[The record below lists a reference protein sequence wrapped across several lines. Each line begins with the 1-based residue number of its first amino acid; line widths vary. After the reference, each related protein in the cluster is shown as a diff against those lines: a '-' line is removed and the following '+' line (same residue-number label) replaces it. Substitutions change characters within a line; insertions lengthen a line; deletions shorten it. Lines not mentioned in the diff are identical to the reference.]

1 MVNLPHVGNNIA
13 TQTSDQRPNVEGFTS
28 DGGCLR
34 RSDVGKKVGK
44 QLSVRYTENPGCIY
58 TPILLIL

>member
-1 MVNLPHVGNNIA
+1 MVNLPNVGNNIG

-34 RSDVGKKVGK
+34 RNDVGKKVGK
-44 QLSVRYTENPGCIY
+44 QLSVRYTENPGCV
-58 TPILLIL
+58 